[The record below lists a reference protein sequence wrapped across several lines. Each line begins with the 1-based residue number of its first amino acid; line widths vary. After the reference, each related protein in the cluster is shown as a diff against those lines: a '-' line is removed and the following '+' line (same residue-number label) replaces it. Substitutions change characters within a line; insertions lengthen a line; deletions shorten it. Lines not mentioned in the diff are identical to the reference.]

1 MARDRKKPSRPDRP
15 DRPNRSSR
23 PNQPSRPNKGNFKG
37 PKKRREPP
45 KEPGLQ
51 RLNKVIA
58 NSGVCSR
65 READKLIEAGLI
77 KVNGKVIV
85 EMGFKVKPG
94 DQVKYQSKV
103 LTGERKVFILMNKP
117 KDHITTVSD
126 THDRKTVMHIVER
139 MCKERVYPVGRLDRN
154 TTGLLLFTNDGDMAK
169 RLTHPSYGIKKI
181 YHAQLDKNVNAKDI
195 HAIRNG
201 VRLDD
206 GKAQVDVVGYVG
218 DQKNKRLVGLELHSG
233 KNRIIRRIFE
243 HLGYKIMA
251 LDRIGYAG
259 LTKKDIPRGRCRY
272 LNQKEIGMLKM
283 SHGK

>member
-23 PNQPSRPNKGNFKG
+23 PNRPSRPNKGNFKG

-94 DQVKYQSKV
+94 DQVKYQNKV

-206 GKAQVDVVGYVG
+206 GKAEVDVVGYVG

-243 HLGYKIMA
+243 HLGYKVMT

-272 LNQKEIGMLKM
+272 LNQKEIGLLKM

>member
-23 PNQPSRPNKGNFKG
+23 PNRPSRPNKGNFKG

-85 EMGFKVKPG
+85 EMGFKVKSG

-195 HAIRNG
+195 HAIRN
-201 VRLDD
+201 LS
-206 GKAQVDVVGYVG
+206 
-218 DQKNKRLVGLELHSG
+218 LIH
-233 KNRIIRRIFE
+233 I
-243 HLGYKIMA
+243 
-251 LDRIGYAG
+251 
-259 LTKKDIPRGRCRY
+259 
-272 LNQKEIGMLKM
+272 
-283 SHGK
+283 

>member
-1 MARDRKKPSRPDRP
+1 MKKPY
-15 DRPNRSSR
+15 NKRSGEFRS
-23 PNQPSRPNKGNFKG
+23 K
-37 PKKRREPP
+37 
-45 KEPGLQ
+45 PGKSDKSGSSDLV

-58 NSGVCSR
+58 NSGICSR
-65 READKLIEAGLI
+65 RQADKLIESGLI
-77 KVNGKVIV
+77 KVNGKVV
-85 EMGFKVKPG
+85 TEMGYKIKA
-94 DQVKYQSKV
+94 DDLVKYQSKV

-154 TTGLLLFTNDGDMAK
+154 TTGLLLFTNDGELAK
-169 RLTHPSYGIKKI
+169 RLTHPRYGIKKI
-181 YHAQLDKNVNAKDI
+181 YHAHLDKSISIKELNS
-195 HAIRNG
+195 IRKG

-206 GKAQVDVVGYVG
+206 GIAQVDIIDYVG
-218 DQKNKRLVGLELHSG
+218 DGKDKRHVGLELHSG

-243 HLGYKIMA
+243 HLGYKVMS

-272 LNQKEIGMLKM
+272 LNQKEVGMLKM
-283 SHGK
+283 VHGK